1 MKLWTNNTN
10 AIHKVDDNMLYP
22 RTTYVLPDE
31 LTGPTWDDS
40 IPCPHKIKPYYKGRA
55 AGGATTFNAITIC
68 NESVTFDAGNT
79 VVLRECA
86 TGESGYHA
94 AIITNRKPMITANP
108 EAKLVAT
115 RPTYTNWIERLEAN
129 FTSTIASAT
138 GDGTFAIGAPKA
150 QIINPQEGERN
161 GLVTDELEFQCNR
174 NGNTEDEELS
184 ITFTDDA

>member
-1 MKLWTNNTN
+1 MVFPTGRMAYIDWTFTGIWLDDPTDV
-10 AIHKVDDNMLYP
+10 AIID
-22 RTTYVLPDE
+22 
-31 LTGPTWDDS
+31 PTLDTAA
-40 IPCPHKIKPYYKGRA
+40 IPLRA
-55 AGGATTFNAITIC
+55 AGGATAFNSVALC

-115 RPTYTNWIERLEAN
+115 RNTYGNWLDRLEAN
-129 FTSTIASAT
+129 FLTTIASAT

-150 QIINPQEGERN
+150 QLINVQEGERN
-161 GLVTDELEFQCNR
+161 GIVTDELEFQCNR
-174 NGNTEDEELS
+174 NGNTEDQELS
-184 ITFTDDA
+184 ITFTDDT